1 MRVVIDTNVIISR
14 FLSPHGTPALILAL
28 WEQGLFELVVSEAIL
43 AEYLRV
49 LSYDRIRSRHGMS
62 QDEIAQVVEGF
73 RSFAVLVE
81 PSETITTIT
90 DDPSDNRFL
99 EAAVAGS
106 CDYIV
111 SGDPHLLRVGEYR
124 GIQILQP
131 AAFLVMIQEITG
143 QQP

>member
-14 FLSPHGTPALILAL
+14 FLSPHGTPASILAC
-28 WEQGLFELVVSEAIL
+28 WEHGLFELIVTDAIL

-49 LSYDRIRSRHGMS
+49 LSYDRLRAHHGMTP
-62 QDEIAQVVEGF
+62 DEIAQVVEGF
-73 RSFAVLVE
+73 RSFGALVE
-81 PSETITTIT
+81 PPETITTII

-99 EAAVAGS
+99 EAAVAGHS
-106 CDYIV
+106 DYIV

-131 AAFLVMIQEITG
+131 AAFLAMLRETSDQE
-143 QQP
+143 